1 MIAPTTERFTIALFF
16 AILLHVVGIS
26 SGFVMPPL
34 LKGNSSIAMEIII
47 VQKSTEQTPD
57 KADYL
62 AQVNY
67 KGGGE
72 TEQENR
78 PTTPTIAP
86 FPDSTAE
93 IVFTPPPVQ
102 AATTPKEY
110 KTEILAIDKP
120 SQHQVAIQPDI
131 IPPEEPAEQ
140 DQDSQTEN
148 DYISDNEIFINEFA
162 IKFASM
168 QAEFDKKYREYSKR
182 PRQEFINS
190 STKEYK
196 YASYMDSWRRR
207 VEDIGTKFYQDNF
220 KGISGSVVLK
230 VALNSNGT
238 VHNIEITT
246 PSKHNKLDA
255 AALQIV
261 HLALPFKPF
270 PKDISKEVD
279 ILHIT
284 RTWIF
289 NYDGLISR

>member
-1 MIAPTTERFTIALFF
+1 MIFPTTERFTIALFF
-16 AILLHVVGIS
+16 AVLIHVAGINS
-26 SGFVMPPL
+26 DFIMPPIP
-34 LKGNSSIAMEIII
+34 KGNSDTTMEVII
-47 VQKSTEQTPD
+47 VQKSTEKAPD

-72 TEQENR
+72 TEQEQR

-93 IVFTPPPVQ
+93 VVFTPPPNQV
-102 AATTPKEY
+102 AAAPQEHQ
-110 KTEILAIDKP
+110 TEILVTEQDSAY
-120 SQHQVAIQPDI
+120 QVKHQPDI
-131 IPPEEPAEQ
+131 IPPEEPANQ
-140 DQDSQTEN
+140 GQDSQTEDN
-148 DYISDNEIFINEFA
+148 YISENEVFINEFA

-168 QAEFDKKYREYSKR
+168 QAEFDRKYREYSKR

-196 YASYMDSWRRR
+196 YASYMDAWRRKI
-207 VEDIGTKFYQDNF
+207 EDVGTKFYQNNF
-220 KGISGSVVLK
+220 KKISGSVVLK

-238 VHNIEITT
+238 LHNIKITT
-246 PSKHNKLDA
+246 PSKHSMLDEA
-255 AALQIV
+255 TLQIV
-261 HLALPFKPF
+261 HLALPFEPF
-270 PKDISKEVD
+270 PEEFRKEVD

-284 RTWIF
+284 RTWIY